1 MRRVLLVLA
10 LLGVPLCLATVY
22 WLSRAEAPLSF
33 SQRRAQFRT
42 KVIRDPRGIAHER
55 PPPGT
60 PGVFELVQYPSSQGP
75 LWAYVSVS
83 PPGEERRPAIVWATG
98 GFSNSIDDDSLVQGP
113 SDNDQS
119 ASAFLEAGIV
129 LVKPSFRGGN
139 DNPGRYEELYG
150 EVDDFLAA
158 VEYTRA
164 LPYVDPER
172 VYIGG
177 HSTGG
182 TLVLLAAAL
191 SDRFRA
197 GFAFGPVDSPVG
209 YGEAMAPFDPVG
221 ISGQREWE
229 LRSPILFVGEV
240 RRPMF
245 LFEGTEGN
253 AESLERLVEVARRTK
268 TPIQGFVLPWGD
280 HFSIL
285 QPLTRRIAQMIVA
298 DTGERPAFSFG
309 PATLVAP

>member
-10 LLGVPLCLATVY
+10 LLGVPLCLATVF
-22 WLSRAEAPLSF
+22 WLSKAETPLSF
-33 SQRRAQFRT
+33 SQRRAQFHT

-55 PPPGT
+55 PAPGT
-60 PGVFELVQYPSSQGP
+60 PGVFELVQYASSSGP
-75 LWAYVSVS
+75 LWAYVSA
-83 PPGEERRPAIVWATG
+83 PGGERRPAMVWATG
-98 GFSNSIDDDSLVQGP
+98 GFSNSIDDESLMVGP
-113 SDNDQS
+113 PDNDQS
-119 ASAFLEAGIV
+119 ASAFHEAGIV

-182 TLVLLAAAL
+182 TLVFLAAAL

-197 GFAFGPVDSPVG
+197 GFAFGPVGSPVA
-209 YGEAMAPFDPVG
+209 YGEALAPFDPVG
-221 ISGQREWE
+221 ISAQREWE
-229 LRSPILFVGEV
+229 MRSPILFVGEV
-240 RRPMF
+240 RRPLF

-253 AESLERLVEVARRTK
+253 AESLLRLVKVAREVQA
-268 TPIQGFVLPWGD
+268 PIQGFVLPWGD

-285 QPLTRRIAQMIVA
+285 QPMTRRVAQLIVA
-298 DTGERPAFSFG
+298 DIGERPAFSFG